1 MSSKRKRDATTSPN
15 SEEIEYNAKKRMLQA
30 RLDAALEL
38 IDLEVEER
46 IDQFQLSSDMLVS
59 KLEKTFKRQISKL
72 PQKIRSM
79 PLSKFSSEYAGNVQ
93 QVMQENATNAQNGA
107 SALMIS
113 WFFFVC
119 GFGIKKRNFIGGG
132 LFINRAEQ
140 VGSSYAK
147 IQNRPQNC
155 SSNQSQDGAQV
166 RQKKRLGQRAQEN
179 KPWHSKKVKSIQFC
193 RKS

>member
-113 WFFFVC
+113 
-119 GFGIKKRNFIGGG
+119 
-132 LFINRAEQ
+132 
-140 VGSSYAK
+140 
-147 IQNRPQNC
+147 
-155 SSNQSQDGAQV
+155 
-166 RQKKRLGQRAQEN
+166 
-179 KPWHSKKVKSIQFC
+179 
-193 RKS
+193 